1 MRVNEVELAA
11 NERSALPNFLPKP
24 QEECVSPLEHDAG
37 SEGDG
42 SLRPPHEVHDQDDEE
57 HDHEDPNH
65 SVACSRDCEW
75 HCSSFVELQAQ
86 FAPRHQRA
94 KPHHPPEQPF
104 ALGRVARPVWSM
116 AEHEQPSLGD
126 LLGRRGTVRVF
137 RSRAIVGAMPKGE
150 GGTAPRTIKPRNV
163 ALAAMVLSSAS
174 WFVLLFAGFGG
185 KASTCPEGDATWV
198 EPVALAC
205 AVIATLAMA
214 AAIWAY
220 RATAGEP
227 SGEWLLGAA
236 GLYVTTLAWAGTL
249 TGAVALFFVDV
260 CSL

>member
-1 MRVNEVELAA
+1 MLDQTEVVAGRVVEAIR
-11 NERSALPNFLPKP
+11 ETSAG
-24 QEECVSPLEHDAG
+24 HDAG
-37 SEGDG
+37 VARGREYASDG
-42 SLRPPHEVHDQDDEE
+42 GAVYLHAVVRRPCHCCSGRHVRQDDEKSLPLAT
-57 HDHEDPNH
+57 DM
-65 SVACSRDCEW
+65 
-75 HCSSFVELQAQ
+75 
-86 FAPRHQRA
+86 
-94 KPHHPPEQPF
+94 
-104 ALGRVARPVWSM
+104 RPVRPL
-116 AEHEQPSLGD
+116 AEHEQRNLGD
-126 LLGRRGTVRVF
+126 LLVADPLLPPTPVGVVGRFTDPSTWGGAHALAALQRPDQ
-137 RSRAIVGAMPKGE
+137 RAIVAGMPKGE
-150 GGTAPRTIKPRNV
+150 GGPGPRINPKNG
-163 ALAAMVLSSAS
+163 ALAGMVLSSAS

-214 AAIWAY
+214 AAVWAY

-249 TGAVALFFVDV
+249 TGAVALFFVNV